1 MENTENTR
9 PTVDRPQQ
17 LPIVGISAGDPNGI
31 GYEIIIKGLSHPHI
45 FEICRP
51 VVYGNLN
58 VLRQHQKTLGEDW
71 QKVPF
76 QVVRSAKEAQDGK
89 VSIVTL
95 QLRAEVLPTLRLSRP
110 AMTSKQV
117 CWIRSLPLLSTK
129 RISNPNISN
138 SPATRNT

>member
-9 PTVDRPQQ
+9 PTVERSQQ

-76 QVVRSAKEAQDGK
+76 ESVN
-89 VSIVTL
+89 L
-95 QLRAEVLPTLRLSRP
+95 LLRAEVLPTLRLSRP

-129 RISNPNISN
+129 RISNPRISN